1 MQDHSRAVRIEHAE
15 AESCYQTA
23 QQLRE
28 FGGDVFPISER
39 VPGAAG
45 LAVDFHRWY
54 AAWRAA
60 SGLTTAETPAALH
73 VRAHDAFEAHIPW
86 EQLDGAAFGIADEDG
101 APLSRGGPIRL
112 YVPGG
117 ASDCLHVK
125 QLAVMVFDERSLPE
139 DEATYGFRNIVAPDQ
154 LRKS

>member
-1 MQDHSRAVRIEHAE
+1 MEDHSQAVRIEHAG
-15 AESCYQTA
+15 ADNGSQTA

-28 FGGDVFPISER
+28 LGGDVFPIGER

-45 LAVDFHRWY
+45 LAVDFHQWY

-60 SGLTTAETPAALH
+60 CGVTGTETPAALH

-86 EQLDGAAFGIADEDG
+86 AQLDGAAFGIADEDG
-101 APLSRGGPIRL
+101 GPLRRGGPIRL

-125 QLAVMVFDERSLPE
+125 QLAAMVFDEQPLPE
-139 DEATYGFRNIVAPDQ
+139 DEATYGFRNIVEPAQ
-154 LRKS
+154 LRKR